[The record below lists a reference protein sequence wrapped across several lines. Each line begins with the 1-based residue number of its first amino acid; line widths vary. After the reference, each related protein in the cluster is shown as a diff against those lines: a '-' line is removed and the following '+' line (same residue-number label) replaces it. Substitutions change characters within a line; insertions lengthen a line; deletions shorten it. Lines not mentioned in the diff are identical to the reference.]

1 MHYQLWVQRE
11 CLNTSLLQGIKKCRI
26 QLEFRETQG
35 CPDMLEEVIKQAME
49 LASLSPRVRKIL
61 NRS

>member
-11 CLNTSLLQGIKKCRI
+11 CLNTSLLQGIKCRI

-49 LASLSPRVRKIL
+49 LASLSLRVRKIL